1 MERIFLYPVVA
12 AVMAMASMACV
23 REDIPECPPL
33 KISIVVK
40 DKNYFNVDKVEQE
53 ESLAGNLPFSAYVP
67 TLMWTLREYESGKV
81 VARSPLSA
89 VDGEGQAVVPDIDS
103 RLPHGRY
110 IFTAWGGLSS
120 ENAVDSNHDNISFH
134 PGNAEGDDVY
144 LTNDTILYDA
154 WHDTYT
160 VEMERTKG
168 KLIIEKVNLPSNIAG
183 SSKHIDGVY
192 ASLGRDFR
200 YSGQTF
206 VAKQIAFESSP
217 KVVSKTLLTPSVA
230 RNATK
235 VKLDF
240 ISGEGSAE
248 EPLLSADAVSIS
260 INRNELTVLRY
271 EWDEAR
277 GAFKI
282 YILINDSWDLLNHLV
297 IE

>member
-1 MERIFLYPVVA
+1 MKRKILYPVVA
-12 AVMAMASMACV
+12 VVMAVASMACV
-23 REDIPECPPL
+23 REDIPDCPPL
-33 KISIVVK
+33 KISVVVK
-40 DKNYFNVDKVEQE
+40 DKNYFNVGKVEHE
-53 ESLAGNLPFSAYVP
+53 EALDEDLPFAAYVP
-67 TLMWTLREYESGKV
+67 TLMWTLREYESGKI
-81 VARSPLSA
+81 VARSPLSE
-89 VDGEGQAVVPDIDS
+89 VDGVSQSVMPGIDS
-103 RLPHGRY
+103 NLPHGRY

-120 ENAVDSNHDNISFH
+120 ENAVDSNHDYISFH

-154 WHDTYT
+154 WHDAYT

-168 KLIIEKVNLPSNIAG
+168 KLIIEKTGLPDRITST
-183 SSKHIDGVY
+183 SKHIDGVY
-192 ASLGRDFR
+192 ASAGRDFK

-206 VAKQIAFESSP
+206 VSKQTSFESAP
-217 KVVSKTLLTPSVA
+217 KVVSKTLLTPSVGK
-230 RNATK
+230 NATK

-240 ISGEGSAE
+240 IPGPDSADG
-248 EPLLSADAVSIS
+248 PLSADAVSIS
-260 INRNELTVLRY
+260 VNRNELTVLRY